1 MSFLVFWYG
10 SIEPSSAYSFLTATN
25 VKEYDVKLD
34 NFSPELKKKIDS
46 GKGRLTKQEEYMVR
60 GFEEMHK
67 DLAKRPEDRP
77 KTEFKEL
84 HEIEECPMHLGSER
98 VDVELI
104 SDSSDDEDLDKE
116 DLSLDVELI
125 CESSDEED
133 LDKEDLKPATATK
146 STRLPER
153 VATEGVADEKEFAE
167 DEVSGDDSKDEEAPP
182 FFSEDEEE
190 DLDLN
195 DWKVRSKTLAKKI
208 GKRAIQRKRT
218 TPKKEGTV
226 DTKPKKEAT
235 EEESIEPQDMEESRV
250 APKHSYKRNA
260 DDKSPQEKPKAR
272 KPKRDS
278 SEKKKSPK
286 TRVAVSS
293 EELEKAREVARRDFE
308 TEKARILG
316 EVPEEHKA
324 KWGQVGFGKWNTRWE
339 PCLILG
345 PYDVS
350 PTSAMRENWLKMFD
364 NVSAQ
369 FLTWYPFL
377 VLILRCEPKYSQF
390 QFSFLLSGN
399 RDETQCHS

>member
-1 MSFLVFWYG
+1 
-10 SIEPSSAYSFLTATN
+10 
-25 VKEYDVKLD
+25 
-34 NFSPELKKKIDS
+34 
-46 GKGRLTKQEEYMVR
+46 
-60 GFEEMHK
+60 
-67 DLAKRPEDRP
+67 
-77 KTEFKEL
+77 
-84 HEIEECPMHLGSER
+84 
-98 VDVELI
+98 VDI
-104 SDSSDDEDLDKE
+104 
-116 DLSLDVELI
+116 
-125 CESSDEED
+125 
-133 LDKEDLKPATATK
+133 
-146 STRLPER
+146 
-153 VATEGVADEKEFAE
+153 
-167 DEVSGDDSKDEEAPP
+167 
-182 FFSEDEEE
+182 
-190 DLDLN
+190 
-195 DWKVRSKTLAKKI
+195 
-208 GKRAIQRKRT
+208 
-218 TPKKEGTV
+218 
-226 DTKPKKEAT
+226 KPKKEAT

-260 DDKSPQEKPKAR
+260 DDKSPQE

-316 EVPEEHKA
+316 QVPEEHKA

-377 VLILRCEPKYSQF
+377 VFILRCEPKYSQF